1 MEEPIKDNGGNG
13 TPIPPTEPQ
22 EERKPKDLVLT
33 ITVHADSGQLTVQG
47 PGNGK
52 MFDEPTCLWMLHKA
66 GRFIESMNARA
77 MQPKIIEPNPTMT
90 QQMRGM
96 FNRNRRG

>member
-1 MEEPIKDNGGNG
+1 MEEPIKDSGGNG
-13 TPIPPTEPQ
+13 TPTPPNEPQ

-66 GRFIESMNARA
+66 GKVIEAKNARA
-77 MQPKIIEPNPTMT
+77 MQSNIIAPNPSMS
-90 QQMRGM
+90 QQVRGL
-96 FNRNRRG
+96 FNKHRRG

>member
-1 MEEPIKDNGGNG
+1 MEEPIKDSGGNG
-13 TPIPPTEPQ
+13 TPTPPNEPQ

-33 ITVHADSGQLTVQG
+33 ITMHQESGQLTVQG

-52 MFDEPTCLWMLHKA
+52 MFDEPMCFWMLKKA
-66 GRFIESMNARA
+66 ERFIEVMNQRA
-77 MQPKIIEPNPTMT
+77 MQPKIIEPNPSMR

-96 FNRNRRG
+96 FNKRGRG